1 MSKLRDGM
9 NPTAWVRL
17 LLKLALH
24 LTPTEQQMFNQADRH
39 WDRRPEQRD
48 RIEAL
53 HAALLELAAWRA
65 KNGVKRMPPSEVSA
79 ILGVK

>member
-9 NPTAWVRL
+9 DAVAWVRL
-17 LLKLALH
+17 TFKLALH
-24 LTPTEQQMFNQADRH
+24 LTAIERRMFDQADKH

-53 HAALLELAAWRA
+53 QASLLELAAWRA
-65 KNGVKRMPPSEVSA
+65 KYGVERMPPSEVSQ
-79 ILGVK
+79 ILGV